1 MRDYVTVCRGCC
13 CGTVKKHPD
22 YDHDEQLRRLRAL
35 AGGSGGRLRVR
46 TADCLD
52 ACENSNVVVVKPAG
66 QKPVWLGFVL
76 HDAVMDDLERWLTDG
91 GPMPVT
97 LEVNRIA
104 PPAQQ
109 A

>member
-13 CGTVKKHPD
+13 CGTRKKHPD
-22 YDHDEQLRRLRAL
+22 YDHEGQLRRLEVL
-35 AGGSGGRLRVR
+35 AAASGGRVSLR

-52 ACENSNVVVVKPAG
+52 ACEHSNVVVVKPRG

-76 HDAVMDDLERWLTDG
+76 HDAVMDDLERWLVEG
-91 GPMPVT
+91 GPMPAA
-97 LEVNRIA
+97 LELNRIA
-104 PPAQQ
+104 PPAQR

>member
-1 MRDYVTVCRGCC
+1 MTVCRGCC

-22 YDHDEQLRRLRAL
+22 YDHAEQLRRLEEVAAR
-35 AGGSGGRLRVR
+35 SGGRVTVR

-52 ACENSNVVVVKPAG
+52 ACENSNLIVVKPRG

-76 HDAVMDDLERWLTDG
+76 HDEVMADLERWLAQG
-91 GPMPVT
+91 GPLPEV
-97 LEVNRIA
+97 LELNRVS
-104 PPAQQ
+104 PPAQ